1 MDNKTTKADD
11 GIPKR
16 GVVKDGEQD
25 VLNLASQA
33 GESDGNVMAQWTL
46 APFARHA
53 SLAGTIGSKVFGIGR
68 PPIMDTIDVL
78 TDLCKETA
86 KGDLTLASGMLTSQ
100 AISLDALFTELARRS
115 GNCMGE
121 YPDAMERYMRLA
133 LKAQAN
139 SRATLEA
146 LAKLH
151 QPREQTVR
159 HVHINEGGQAVIAD
173 QFHNHTGGTEN
184 AKSADQLHE
193 QGALCPALLG
203 QDPLRNGLPTPSIE
217 GKEAVPVARRAV
229 TGSA

>member
-1 MDNKTTKADD
+1 MDNKTTQPDD
-11 GIPKR
+11 SLSTR

-25 VLNLASQA
+25 VLNL
-33 GESDGNVMAQWTL
+33 MAQWTL

-53 SLAGTIGSKVFGIGR
+53 SLAGIIGSKVFGVGR

-78 TDLCKETA
+78 TDHCKETA
-86 KGDLTLASGMLTSQ
+86 KGDLTLASGILTSQ

-173 QFHNHTGGTEN
+173 QFHNHTGGKEN
-184 AKSADQLHE
+184 AETADQPHAQSPL
-193 QGALCPALLG
+193 GPALLG
-203 QDPLRNGLPTPSIE
+203 QDPLGNSLPIASIE
-217 GKEAVPVARRAV
+217 GKEAMPVARRAV